1 MSEKT
6 FTPDWTNKPPTP
18 GSYRSIV
25 KEGRQDQIEIP
36 SQKYFLQLQ
45 KELHLDKEYFT
56 NKRDG
61 NQPLG
66 SVPPSI
72 LDKDFVDEITTIV
85 GRENVQIDDYNRVKY
100 SYGKLAEEMVALKRG
115 ILHEVTG
122 AAVHP
127 RDKYDVQKIVKLCDE
142 KKIPIYVYGGG
153 SSVNYGFLPQES
165 GITLVLNTHMNKV
178 LGI

>member
-85 GRENVQIDDYNRVKY
+85 GRENVQLDDYSRVKY
-100 SYGKLAEEMVALKRG
+100 SYGKNRIISGMV
-115 ILHEVTG
+115 
-122 AAVHP
+122 
-127 RDKYDVQKIVKLCDE
+127 
-142 KKIPIYVYGGG
+142 
-153 SSVNYGFLPQES
+153 
-165 GITLVLNTHMNKV
+165 
-178 LGI
+178 